1 MVWKMALILA
11 PLDPKNVK
19 FHRTL
24 IMRMK
29 SLIFKCH
36 HMDLVRLKVNFI
48 SLMIFLTQKASQS
61 MIVFWNFTFP
71 SSMGQQ
77 ISDFFQPFFFIKVV
91 IFQKLIMRY
100 FKTNTS
106 YSFAAKPS
114 KDCNRFYM
122 DTRLTMGERSSRGFF
137 KSLPDVVKLVI
148 KM

>member
-1 MVWKMALILA
+1 MLRIFAVVWKMALILA

-106 YSFAAKPS
+106 YSFAVKPS
-114 KDCNRFYM
+114 QDCFRKI
-122 DTRLTMGERSSRGFF
+122 GFIWT
-137 KSLPDVVKLVI
+137 LG
-148 KM
+148 